1 MALTYIAF
9 RECVFEDDPPF
20 WKNIRENRDPEEDDF
35 MRETREEYIATDDGA
50 KLSLVDLEG
59 KKRYFIFTKGGV
71 VDIASNVATFQDG
84 WQEKLA

>member
-1 MALTYIAF
+1 MAITYIAF

-35 MRETREEYIATDDGA
+35 MRETREEYIAMGSGA
-50 KLSLVDLEG
+50 KITLVDLEG
-59 KKRYFIFTKGGV
+59 KKRHFIFKNTGV
-71 VDIASNVATFQDG
+71 VDIVGNVVVFQDG